1 MELGKS
7 TGLTL
12 LLVKPAPPPY
22 TNSLASSK
30 TSPQK
35 ASCNYTRVVRE
46 LGPIEET
53 FVVDHS
59 IRVNEEF
66 LPSLTDEQRKAEGGR
81 NNLYLKAKYGDVNVD
96 IHIEK
101 DSPTAPSKKPV
112 DTRFPDRVKL
122 MAESGKGDVL
132 MRLHAPSRENRR
144 PLHLSINAHS
154 GSIFV
159 LLPRSITGTVN
170 VTANK
175 QPVVV
180 TGDLS
185 KITNIISEDGKARKL
200 IIGDLKGPW
209 KQVEKD
215 EIVLSASRRVYL
227 QYVDEKFEKPDVEG
241 GCIVA

>member
-1 MELGKS
+1 MTNQLS
-7 TGLTL
+7 TS
-12 LLVKPAPPPY
+12 PPPY
-22 TNSLASSK
+22 ISSLDSSK
-30 TSPQK
+30 TSPRK
-35 ASCNYTRVVRE
+35 APCNYTRVVRE

-53 FVVDHS
+53 FVVDYS

-66 LPSLTDEQRKAEGGR
+66 LPSLTDEQRKAEGGK

-112 DTRFPDRVKL
+112 EARFPDRVKL
-122 MAESGKGDVL
+122 RAESDKGDVL

-144 PLHLSINAHS
+144 PLHLSINARW

-180 TGDLS
+180 TGGLS
-185 KITNIISEDGKARKL
+185 EITNIISEDGRVRKFV
-200 IIGDLKGPW
+200 IGELKGPW

-215 EIVLSASRRVYL
+215 EIVLSASGRVYL
-227 QYVDEKFEKPDVEG
+227 QYVDEKFEKPEVEG